1 MNKNKI
7 LIIDDDLDLLASMK
21 LYFESNNYEIVTA
34 VNTRIGSELIA
45 KSRPDLIVL
54 DIIMDTNLEGFN
66 FLNSLKSDA
75 GLKDIPVIINTS
87 IAKAIGVNMRSAIED
102 VESLPHT
109 TFIDKSGDWDEL
121 IQKVKELLN

>member
-1 MNKNKI
+1 MNANKI

-21 LYFESNNYEIVTA
+21 LYFESNNYEVVTA
-34 VNTRIGSELIA
+34 INTRLGSELIA
-45 KSRPDLIVL
+45 KSRPDIIIL

-66 FLNSLKSDA
+66 FLNNLKSDTN
-75 GLKDIPVIINTS
+75 LKEIPVIINTS

-102 VESLPHT
+102 VESLPLT
-109 TFIDKSGDWDEL
+109 SFIDKSGDWDEL